1 MLRNWKLAD
10 VDDKDENNTN
20 TERQR
25 KGQGSSNYRPI
36 TCLSLVWKLLIGVIS
51 EEVYGFLDANLLLPQ
66 E

>member
-1 MLRNWKLAD
+1 MSTTKMRTILI
-10 VDDKDENNTN
+10 
-20 TERQR
+20 Q
-25 KGQGSSNYRPI
+25 KGKEKGKAASNYRPI